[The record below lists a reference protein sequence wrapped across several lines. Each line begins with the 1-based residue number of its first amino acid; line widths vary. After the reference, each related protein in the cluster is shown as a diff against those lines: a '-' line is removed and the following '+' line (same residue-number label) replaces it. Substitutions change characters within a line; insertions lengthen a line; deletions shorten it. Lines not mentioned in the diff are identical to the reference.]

1 MRLIKQKSKLL
12 AILLS
17 FAVFFMTVK
26 PLPVSAEP
34 GDNLDRSGVLQINM
48 YHLDANTNQKFWL
61 GQGSGFL
68 ISDTEDGAQY
78 VITCNHVVSL
88 TPEEEAAAAAYYG
101 VERLNIKI
109 EVVVTR
115 DITQNC
121 TIVKTSADDDFAIL
135 KLDEPIYQ
143 RNALALDPEGPGLT
157 EDVYAMGYPSAVQDV
172 QDFTYYTEDDVTVTK
187 GSVSM
192 KENKIGGVPY
202 VQHSAVVTEGN
213 SGGPLLDSTGAVIG
227 VNTFLYDVG
236 GGTYYYSLCIKEV
249 TDVLD
254 ALGIKYKTAT
264 NNNTSGDDGEND
276 NDEDEATTIDDGNS
290 DDNEDDAVEPTTEPI
305 NSVNKNAL
313 SEALADAKGYSKD
326 EFTEESYKAL
336 QDAISSATEV
346 LNNSD
351 STQSDVDAAVFSLNN
366 AIDDL
371 EKSGNNTTLI
381 IIIIIAVILVIV
393 IVIVI
398 IAVSSGKK
406 KNNTNSYSGEPRP
419 MVPPV
424 TAPVSIPPQ
433 RIQPPT
439 PPIPPT
445 PPTPPTVTTTV
456 QQPTAPVFQGEGA
469 GETSVL
475 GYGQGETTVLS
486 GNNQVRASLTRV
498 KTNEKV
504 DITKQLFRVGKER
517 NKVDYCVTNNNAVSR
532 IHADIVYKNGQYFVI
547 DNNSTNYTF
556 VNGQMIAAK
565 QEVALSDGDRIKF
578 AEEEFVFNV
587 G

>member
-1 MRLIKQKSKLL
+1 MKLIKQKSKFL

-17 FAVFFMTVK
+17 FAVLFMTVK
-26 PLPVSAEP
+26 PLSVSAES

-48 YHLDANTNQKFWL
+48 YHLDANTNQKSWL

-121 TIVKTSADDDFAIL
+121 TIVKTSEDDDFAIL

-249 TDVLD
+249 TEVLD

-276 NDEDEATTIDDGNS
+276 NDEDEATTTDGGNS

-313 SEALADAKGYSKD
+313 SEAIADAKGYTKD

-351 STQSDVDAAVFSLNN
+351 STQSDVDAAVSSLNN

-398 IAVSSGKK
+398 IAISSGKK
-406 KNNTNSYSGEPRP
+406 KKNAGPYGGAPRP
-419 MVPPV
+419 MAPPATPQV
-424 TAPVSIPPQ
+424 PVSPQ
-433 RIQPPT
+433 LIQS
-439 PPIPPT
+439 PIPPT
-445 PPTPPTVTTTV
+445 PPTPPIVPTAAI
-456 QQPTAPVFQGEGA
+456 QQPTAPVFQGDGA

-475 GYGQGETTVLS
+475 GYGQGETTVLN
-486 GNNQVRASLTRV
+486 GNNHVRASLTRV

-504 DITKQLFRVGKER
+504 YITKQLFRVGKER

-578 AEEEFVFNV
+578 AEEEFIFNV

>member
-1 MRLIKQKSKLL
+1 MRLIKQKSKFLVV
-12 AILLS
+12 LLS
-17 FAVFFMTVK
+17 FAILLMIVK
-26 PLPVSAEP
+26 PLSVSAES

-88 TPEEEAAAAAYYG
+88 TPEEEAEAAAYYG

-121 TIVKTSADDDFAIL
+121 TIVKTSEDDDFAIL

-249 TDVLD
+249 TEVLD

-264 NNNTSGDDGEND
+264 PIPDPNTTEATTEVTTEPMTESGDDP
-276 NDEDEATTIDDGNS
+276 
-290 DDNEDDAVEPTTEPI
+290 VEPTTEPI

-313 SEALADAKGYSKD
+313 SEAIADAKGYTKD

-351 STQSDVDAAVFSLNN
+351 STQSDVDAAVSSLNN

-398 IAVSSGKK
+398 IAISSGKK
-406 KNNTNSYSGEPRP
+406 KKNAGPYGGAPRP
-419 MVPPV
+419 MAPPATPQV
-424 TAPVSIPPQ
+424 PVSPQ
-433 RIQPPT
+433 LIQS
-439 PPIPPT
+439 PIPPT
-445 PPTPPTVTTTV
+445 PPTPPIVPTAAI

-475 GYGQGETTVLS
+475 GYGQGETTVLN
-486 GNNQVRASLTRV
+486 GNNHVRASLTRV

-578 AEEEFVFNV
+578 AEEEFIFNV